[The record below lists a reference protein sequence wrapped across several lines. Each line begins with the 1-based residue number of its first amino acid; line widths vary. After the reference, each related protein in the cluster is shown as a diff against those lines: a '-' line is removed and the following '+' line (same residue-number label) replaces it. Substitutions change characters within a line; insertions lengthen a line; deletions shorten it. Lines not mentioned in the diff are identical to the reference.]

1 MKHSRKEMMN
11 KIISLIGM
19 EHPWAVQFCKFCEE
33 WEENEYNNIILS
45 TLFET
50 AINYK
55 GDWDKIGGGTE

>member
-19 EHPWAVQFCKFCEE
+19 EHPWTVQFCKFCEE
-33 WEENEYNNIILS
+33 WEENEHNNIILS

-55 GDWDKIGGGTE
+55 GDWNEIGGGIK